1 MITDCKTKTITEIT
15 DGITK
20 ISCVCVNEESIDKPT
35 IFRSDL
41 LNEEKT
47 INKTRG
53 IEGELLLSHTDS
65 AKNIGLVNE
74 IGELII
80 TTNDDNAD
88 NYYVDDN
95 QNLIYNE

>member
-1 MITDCKTKTITEIT
+1 MITDCETKTVTEIT
-15 DGITK
+15 DGVIQ
-20 ISCVCVNEESIDKPT
+20 ISCVCRESVDKPT

-41 LNEEKT
+41 LNEVKT
-47 INKTRG
+47 INKTKG
-53 IEGELLLSHTDS
+53 VEGELLLTHTDS
-65 AKNIGLVNE
+65 AENIGLVNE
-74 IGELII
+74 KGELII

>member
-1 MITDCKTKTITEIT
+1 MITNCKTKTITEIIN
-15 DGITK
+15 GVAK
-20 ISCVCVNEESIDKPT
+20 ISCVCSQESVDRPT

-41 LNEEKT
+41 LDKEKT
-47 INKTRG
+47 INKIRG

-80 TTNDDNAD
+80 TTNDDDAD

-95 QNLIYNE
+95 QNLMYNE